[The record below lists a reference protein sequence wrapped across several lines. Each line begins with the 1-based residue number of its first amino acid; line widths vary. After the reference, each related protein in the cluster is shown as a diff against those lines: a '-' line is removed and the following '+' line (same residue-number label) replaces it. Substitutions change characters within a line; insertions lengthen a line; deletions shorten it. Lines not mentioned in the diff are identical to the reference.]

1 MGLVFFQILDFLKLA
16 NTVLILNKMGP
27 SNVIL
32 GKRTLNFKSR
42 PCESFLAD
50 FDTTESS
57 KEQPPMP

>member
-1 MGLVFFQILDFLKLA
+1 
-16 NTVLILNKMGP
+16 MGP